1 MCLETYLAVNLLA
14 DLALISAVSRALGLF
29 NWRRALA
36 AGGLCALYA
45 ALAAARPH
53 PWASSPVQ
61 AAMLL
66 LSSLV
71 VTGCSGGRHF
81 TAVALSLGASALISS
96 GIAGALGLTGVR
108 AALVGTGLCGMA
120 LCALYRSH
128 PPDSRRFRISVRL
141 VVNRRSVC
149 FTALVDTGNQLREPI
164 SGLPVLIAEAGL
176 LKGAIPATGCR
187 VLRYGA
193 VGSEGMM
200 TCFRPTSV
208 WIESGLRLK
217 RAPDTWIG
225 VSPDPLPG
233 VFRALAPSVYALYI

>member
-14 DLALISAVSRALGLF
+14 DLALIGAVSRALGLF
-29 NWRRALA
+29 NWRRTLI
-36 AGGLCALYA
+36 AGGLDALYA

-53 PWASSPVQ
+53 PWASAPIQ
-61 AAMLL
+61 AAMLVL
-66 LSSLV
+66 NSMI
-71 VTGCSGGRHF
+71 VTGCSGGRQR
-81 TAVALSLGASALISS
+81 TAIALSLCASALISS

-108 AALVGTGLCGMA
+108 AALVGSGVGGMA
-120 LCALYRSH
+120 ICALYRSH
-128 PPDSRRFRISVRL
+128 PPGLRRYRISVRL

-149 FTALVDTGNQLREPI
+149 FTALVDTGNRLREPL

-193 VGSEGMM
+193 VGSQGVM